1 MTNQGAV
8 TMSSVFSPLA
18 RAVLDSFAEG
28 VVVFDP
34 HGRVVYTNSPA
45 EQALDGVA
53 AGTPREAERL
63 VPELARLGA
72 RFAPLRVGD
81 LKVGE
86 AVYLPSTGEK
96 AETLAERERNAILQT
111 LEGNGWRL
119 AQSARALG
127 ISRTTL
133 WRRLKEYGLHR
144 GGHGKWSQP
153 S

>member
-1 MTNQGAV
+1 
-8 TMSSVFSPLA
+8 MSSVFSPLA
-18 RAVLDSFAEG
+18 RAVLDSFSEG

-45 EQALDGVA
+45 EETLHAVA
-53 AGTPREAERL
+53 ADKPREAEQL

-72 RFAPLRVGD
+72 RIAALRVGD

-86 AVYLPSTGEK
+86 AVYLPEQKSK
-96 AETLAERERNAILQT
+96 HETLAERERNAILQT

-144 GGHGKWSQP
+144 SGHGKWSRP